1 MCSILFQWP
10 CNKKM
15 KHDFDMHNFHIRFD
29 SLFYIVLFYYW
40 HDQFMPKFHPSWMQ
54 KNTPDGLKSIS
65 KIVFQL
71 HKRNIQFFYQHFF
84 KIGFK
89 SFLFG
94 EILMTMLSFLEDWFF
109 SSKMCGM
116 EMVSDMRMSD
126 MGIKDYIYLL
136 ETTYINPQRGN
147 DFLWS

>member
-1 MCSILFQWP
+1 
-10 CNKKM
+10 M
-15 KHDFDMHNFHIRFD
+15 KHDFDMHNFHIQFD

-54 KNTPDGLKSIS
+54 KTPPMGWNPFWRLFFCFIKGIFNFSLSTLFQDRIQQILFICWNIDDDAVFFW
-65 KIVFQL
+65 KI
-71 HKRNIQFFYQHFF
+71 
-84 KIGFK
+84 
-89 SFLFG
+89 
-94 EILMTMLSFLEDWFF
+94 DFF